1 MALIRPEPLRQGAL
15 AAEAA
20 KGGAAGP
27 IQLAL
32 RVQRW
37 AVRVRVRFSGG
48 RCGFSGCGF
57 SGRRCGIQP
66 VFAGAQDL
74 AVPQAGKS

>member
-37 AVRVRVRFSGG
+37 AMRIQRVR
-48 RCGFSGCGF
+48 
-57 SGRRCGIQP
+57 IQR
-66 VFAGAQDL
+66 
-74 AVPQAGKS
+74 